1 MDDKKAFYEIFS
13 YIFSILFVILNIVLF
28 LICTFTGNLLYN
40 KGAFYVWSII
50 VDKEYYRFISS
61 VFLHYD
67 IQHIFNNMI
76 LLFFIGRIIEKQ
88 VGHIAY
94 LFIYL
99 LSGIG
104 GNLVSALWEW
114 KTEAYSVSVG
124 ASGAVFGLTGAL
136 FVLVIFHKGRLEQ
149 IRWQGVI
156 LMIVLSVY
164 NGFTTNNINNAA
176 HIGGL
181 LTGIILT
188 ILVLAGKI
196 LIRQMTKGER
206 LQN

>member
-1 MDDKKAFYEIFS
+1 MDYKSKFRQIES
-13 YIFSILFVILNIVLF
+13 YYLTVLFVILNIVIF

-50 VDKEYYRFISS
+50 NDKEYYRLISA

-67 IQHIFNNMI
+67 IHHIFNNII
-76 LLFFIGRIIEKQ
+76 LLFFLGRIIERY
-88 VGHIAY
+88 VGHISY

-104 GNLVSALWEW
+104 GNLVSGAWELA
-114 KTEAYSVSVG
+114 TGQYSVSVG

-136 FVLVIFHKGRLEQ
+136 LVLVLFHKGCLEQ
-149 IRWQGVI
+149 IRWQGVV
-156 LMIVLSVY
+156 LMIALSVY
-164 NGFTTNNINNAA
+164 NGFTAENINNAA

-181 LTGIILT
+181 FIGIIT
-188 ILVLAGKI
+188 AGLVLIIQTGTGKS
-196 LIRQMTKGER
+196 KR
-206 LQN
+206 LNNN

>member
-13 YIFSILFVILNIVLF
+13 YIFTVLLVILNIVLF

-114 KTEAYSVSVG
+114 KTESYSVSVG

-136 FVLVIFHKGRLEQ
+136 LVLVIFHKGRLEQ

-156 LMIVLSVY
+156 LMLVLSVY

-181 LTGIILT
+181 LTGIMLT
-188 ILVLAGKI
+188 ILVLAGKK